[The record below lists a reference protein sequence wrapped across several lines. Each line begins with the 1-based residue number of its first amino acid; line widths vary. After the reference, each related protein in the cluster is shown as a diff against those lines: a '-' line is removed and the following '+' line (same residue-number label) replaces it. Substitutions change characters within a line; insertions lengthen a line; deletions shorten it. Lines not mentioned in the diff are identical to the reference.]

1 MTTIKKPVLNI
12 FVHSHYCEKA
22 RWTLDH
28 FGVDFDTSYITPGLH
43 VVFAKKH
50 KLPETTLPILV
61 MDGEVVQGSAN
72 IISWAEEKYS
82 NPSNSLAPSADLE
95 KCQEIEQRLDDI
107 AGVQVRRLY
116 YSESLMDSPAEVRQ
130 IFAKDLTFF
139 NKMVLRGSWGMVRK
153 VMIKSMD
160 IGKEQREDSK
170 EIINQELDWI
180 DDILSDGR
188 QFLVGDKFS
197 RADLTAASLLA
208 VIVTPKEHPVYND
221 ISIPPKMT
229 ADMKNWQDRRSIKW
243 VQGIY
248 RQYR

>member
-1 MTTIKKPVLNI
+1 
-12 FVHSHYCEKA
+12 
-22 RWTLDH
+22 
-28 FGVDFDTSYITPGLH
+28 
-43 VVFAKKH
+43 
-50 KLPETTLPILV
+50 
-61 MDGEVVQGSAN
+61 SA
-72 IISWAEEKYS
+72 
-82 NPSNSLAPSADLE
+82 PSNSLAPSADLE
-95 KCQEIEQRLDDI
+95 KCLEIEKRLDDI

-170 EIINQELDWI
+170 EIINQELDWL

-221 ISIPPKMT
+221 IAIPPKMT
-229 ADMKNWQDRRSIKW
+229 ADMKNWQDRPSIKW
-243 VQGIY
+243 VRNIY
-248 RQYR
+248 SQHR